1 LSTKIPEQK
10 VKKMSGFGIGFTAA
24 GEVTALGCSSSSGS
38 VSLETRIL
46 RKLQLTN
53 NILSNKLQ
61 QAD

>member
-1 LSTKIPEQK
+1 MSTKIPEQK
-10 VKKMSGFGIGFTAA
+10 VEKVSGFGMGFTAA

-53 NILSNKLQ
+53 NILSKQ
-61 QAD
+61 TTTS